1 MDLVGLVSGLLGIG
15 LGAGLNLYAT
25 VLTLGL
31 AMRFGWIHGLPAG
44 LEVLSH
50 PAVLA
55 VAGVMYLAEFAAD
68 KIPGFTPIWDS
79 IHTFIRPVGGAL
91 LAYGAAAKLDPM
103 MQMVALLLGGSLALG
118 THATKMGTRLAA
130 HTVPDPVTHSVI
142 SMAEDVSVVGI
153 LALAYSYP
161 WVALPLLGAC
171 VVGIAAAVP
180 FLYRVLRFLFRTV
193 SGRLLSWTAPDE
205 EAEVPAWAK
214 VDGGRVTK
222 GFVRSGKGLGRLRSA
237 FLSEASE
244 GATLR
249 VSAMFGQK
257 QWKVERISATVEGL
271 FLDFIELRLAGGTT
285 ASLYLTKDWGRY
297 RRQGRGAAA
306 VAR

>member
-1 MDLVGLVSGLLGIG
+1 
-15 LGAGLNLYAT
+15 
-25 VLTLGL
+25 
-31 AMRFGWIHGLPAG
+31 
-44 LEVLSH
+44 
-50 PAVLA
+50 
-55 VAGVMYLAEFAAD
+55 
-68 KIPGFTPIWDS
+68 
-79 IHTFIRPVGGAL
+79 
-91 LAYGAAAKLDPM
+91 M

-222 GFVRSGKGLGRLRSA
+222 GFVRAGKDLGRLRSA
-237 FLSEASE
+237 YLSEAGD
-244 GATLR
+244 GATLH
-249 VSAMFGQK
+249 VKGMFGRK
-257 QWKVERISATVEGL
+257 QWKVERVSAPVEGL
-271 FLDFIELRLAGGTT
+271 VLDFVELQLAGGNE

-297 RRQGRGAAA
+297 RRQGRGDAA